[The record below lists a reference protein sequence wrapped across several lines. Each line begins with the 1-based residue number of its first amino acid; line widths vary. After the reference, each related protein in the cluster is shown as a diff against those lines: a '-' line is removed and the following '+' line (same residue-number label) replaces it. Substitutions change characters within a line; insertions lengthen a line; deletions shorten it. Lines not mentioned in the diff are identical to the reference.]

1 MDWRSVRL
9 LKYSAAI
16 GLTCAAVAQAVDRPL
31 IEAMAWLDPA
41 QHLAALTTEPR
52 GISAAQDQQIIAG
65 EALFHAP
72 TLLGGQAAK
81 AGLSCASC
89 HENGRDNPAFLFPNV
104 SGKPGTADVTSS
116 FFSSHRGNAIFDPVK
131 IPDLTAPGK
140 ISRAEDSQE
149 LEKFI
154 RDLIVEEF
162 NGQEPTPSV
171 LSALADYVR
180 SLPADPSKDRV
191 PVTVEGQLNSVDQAL
206 LAAKKARQSNDVKL
220 SHLLLASA
228 RHRLG
233 LIHERYAGKRLAQQR
248 SAIIAASRE
257 LGALQNIRESATFI
271 EALEQWNND
280 FQKTKELVSEKQH
293 LSLYDP
299 AILKAALK
307 PTLNSEP

>member
-9 LKYSAAI
+9 LKYSVAI
-16 GLTCAAVAQAVDRPL
+16 GLVCAAVVHAADRPL
-31 IEAMAWLDPA
+31 IQAMEWLDPA

-52 GISAAQDQQIIAG
+52 RNPAAKDPQLIVG
-65 EALFHAP
+65 EALFHTP

-89 HENGRDNPAFLFPNV
+89 HENGRDNPAFLFPKV
-104 SGKPGTADVTSS
+104 SGDPGTADVTSS

-131 IPDLTAPGK
+131 IPDLAVPGK
-140 ISRAEDSQE
+140 ISRATDSQE
-149 LEKFI
+149 LEKFV

-171 LSALADYVR
+171 LSALAYYVR
-180 SLPADPSKDRV
+180 SLPADPGNDRV
-191 PVTVEGQLNSVDQAL
+191 PVTVEDQLAAVDQAL
-206 LAAKKARQSNDVKL
+206 LAAKEARQRDDLKL

-233 LIHERYAGKRLAQQR
+233 LIHERYARKGLARQR
-248 SAIIAASRE
+248 SAIISASRD
-257 LGALQNIRESATFI
+257 LGVLQNIKENAGFI
-271 EALEQWNND
+271 EALDQWNND
-280 FQKTKELVSEKQH
+280 FGKTKKLVSDKQH

-299 AILKAALK
+299 AVLKLALTPRAK
-307 PTLNSEP
+307 

>member
-1 MDWRSVRL
+1 VDWRSVRL

-16 GLTCAAVAQAVDRPL
+16 GLTCAAVAQAADRPL
-31 IEAMAWLDPA
+31 IQAMAWLDPA

-52 GISAAQDQQIIAG
+52 GIGAFRDQQAIAG
-65 EALFHAP
+65 EALFHTP

-140 ISRAEDSQE
+140 ISRAADSQE

-162 NGQEPTPSV
+162 NGQEPTASV
-171 LSALADYVR
+171 LAALAHYVR
-180 SLPADPSKDRV
+180 SLSAGSGNDRLA
-191 PVTVEGQLNSVDQAL
+191 VTVESQLTAVDKAV
-206 LAAKKARQSNDVKL
+206 LAAKEARQSNDMKL

-233 LIHERYAGKRLAQQR
+233 LIHERYAGKRLTRQR
-248 SAIIAASRE
+248 SAIIDASQRLGE
-257 LGALQNIRESATFI
+257 LQDMANGAGFI
-271 EALEQWNND
+271 ETLERWEND
-280 FQKTKELVSEKQH
+280 FRKTRTLVSKKQH

-299 AILKAALK
+299 KLLKTAL
-307 PTLNSEP
+307 TQTAD

>member
-1 MDWRSVRL
+1 MDWRSVRF

-16 GLTCAAVAQAVDRPL
+16 GLTCAAVAQAADRPL
-31 IEAMAWLDPA
+31 IQAMAWLDPA
-41 QHLAALTTEPR
+41 QHIAALTTEPR
-52 GISAAQDQQIIAG
+52 SIGVAQDQQAIAG
-65 EALFHAP
+65 EALFHTP

-131 IPDLTAPGK
+131 IPDLTATGK
-140 ISRAEDSQE
+140 ISRAANSQE

-154 RDLIVEEF
+154 RNLIVEEF

-171 LSALADYVR
+171 LAALAHYVR
-180 SLPADPSKDRV
+180 SLSADTGNDRIAL
-191 PVTVEGQLNSVDQAL
+191 TVESQLAAIDQAVQ
-206 LAAKKARQSNDVKL
+206 AAKQARQNNELKL

-233 LIHERYAGKRLAQQR
+233 LIHERYAGKHLTRQR
-248 SAIIAASRE
+248 SAIMSASRE
-257 LGALQNIRESATFI
+257 LGALQDIKESDSFVKV
-271 EALEQWNND
+271 LGQWESN
-280 FQKTKELVSEKQH
+280 FEKTRALVSEKQH
-293 LSLYDP
+293 MSLYDP
-299 AILKAALK
+299 KVLKTAL
-307 PTLNSEP
+307 TQTAN

>member
-16 GLTCAAVAQAVDRPL
+16 SLTCAAVAQAADRPL
-31 IEAMAWLDPA
+31 IQAMAWLDPA

-52 GISAAQDQQIIAG
+52 ALETVQDRQAMAG
-65 EALFHAP
+65 EALFHTP

-89 HENGRDNPAFLFPNV
+89 HENGRNNPAFLFPNV
-104 SGKPGTADVTSS
+104 SGKSGTADVTSS

-140 ISRAEDSQE
+140 ISRAADSEE

-162 NGQEPTPSV
+162 NGQEPTEST
-171 LSALADYVR
+171 LAALAHYVR
-180 SLPADPSKDRV
+180 SLSTSAGNERV
-191 PVTVEGQLNSVDQAL
+191 PVTVESQLTAVDKAV
-206 LAAKKARQSNDVKL
+206 LAAKEARQSNDLML

-233 LIHERYAGKRLAQQR
+233 LIHERYAGKRLNRQR
-248 SAIIAASRE
+248 SAIIAASRRLGE
-257 LGALQNIRESATFI
+257 LQDMNNVASFV
-271 EALEQWNND
+271 EALEQWEND
-280 FQKTKELVSEKQH
+280 FRQTRKLVSKKQH

-299 AILKAALK
+299 KLLQTALNK
-307 PTLNSEP
+307 TAD

>member
-1 MDWRSVRL
+1 MDWRSVRF

-16 GLTCAAVAQAVDRPL
+16 GLTCTAVAQAADRPL
-31 IEAMAWLDPA
+31 IQAMAWLDPA
-41 QHLAALTTEPR
+41 QHIAALTTEPR
-52 GISAAQDQQIIAG
+52 PITATQDQQIMAG
-65 EALFHAP
+65 EALFHTP

-131 IPDLTAPGK
+131 IPDLTATGK
-140 ISRAEDSQE
+140 ISRAANSQE

-171 LSALADYVR
+171 LAALAHYVR
-180 SLPADPSKDRV
+180 SLSAGTGNDRV
-191 PVTVEGQLNSVDQAL
+191 ALTVESQLTAVDQAV
-206 LAAKKARQSNDVKL
+206 LAAKEARQSDDLKL

-233 LIHERYAGKRLAQQR
+233 LIHERYAGKRLSHQR
-248 SAIIAASRE
+248 SAIIAASRRLGE
-257 LGALQNIRESATFI
+257 LQDMSKGPDFT
-271 EALEQWNND
+271 EALEKWESD
-280 FQKTKELVSEKQH
+280 FRKTRTLVSEKQH

-299 AILKAALK
+299 KRLKTALAQ
-307 PTLNSEP
+307 TAD

>member
-16 GLTCAAVAQAVDRPL
+16 GLTCAAVAQAADRPL
-31 IEAMAWLDPA
+31 IQAMAWLDPA

-52 GISAAQDQQIIAG
+52 RNSPVQDQQVIAG
-65 EALFHAP
+65 EALFHTP

-89 HENGRDNPAFLFPNV
+89 HENGRDNSAFLFPDV
-104 SGKPGTADVTSS
+104 SGEPGTADVTNS

-140 ISRAEDSQE
+140 ISRAADSQE

-171 LSALADYVR
+171 LAALSHYVR
-180 SLPADPSKDRV
+180 SLTANSDNDRV
-191 PVTVEGQLNSVDQAL
+191 PLTVEGQLIAVDQAL
-206 LAAKKARQSNDVKL
+206 FAAKEAQQRADPKL
-220 SHLLLASA
+220 SYLLLASA

-233 LIHERYAGKRLAQQR
+233 LIHERYAGKRLVRQR
-248 SAIIAASRE
+248 KAIIAASRE
-257 LGALQNIRESATFI
+257 LGELQNIRDSADFI
-271 EALEQWNND
+271 EALERWDND
-280 FQKTKELVSEKQH
+280 FQKTKRLVSEKQH

-299 AILKAALK
+299 AVLKAALT
-307 PTLNSEP
+307 PTAK

>member
-1 MDWRSVRL
+1 MDRRSLRL

-16 GLTCAAVAQAVDRPL
+16 SLTCAAVAHAADRSL

-41 QHLAALTTEPR
+41 QHFVALTTEPPLH
-52 GISAAQDQQIIAG
+52 AAVQDQQMLAG
-65 EALFHAP
+65 EALFHTP
-72 TLLGGQAAK
+72 ILLGGQAAK

-104 SGKPGTADVTSS
+104 SGEPGTADVTSS

-131 IPDLTAPGK
+131 IPDLTVPGK
-140 ISRAEDSQE
+140 VSRAADSQE

-171 LSALADYVR
+171 LAALAHYVR
-180 SLPADPSKDRV
+180 SLTAAPASTRV
-191 PVTVEGQLNSVDQAL
+191 ALTVENQLVAVDQAV
-206 LAAKKARQSNDVKL
+206 LAAKEARESDDLKL

-233 LIHERYAGKRLAQQR
+233 LIHERYAGKSLTKQR
-248 SAIIAASRE
+248 SAIISASRRLGE
-257 LGALQNIRESATFI
+257 LREIKESGDFSV
-271 EALEQWNND
+271 ALEEWEGGYRRTRKLISD
-280 FQKTKELVSEKQH
+280 KQH
-293 LSLYDP
+293 LSLYNP
-299 AILKAALK
+299 KLLQAALK
-307 PTLNSEP
+307 QAAN

>member
-9 LKYSAAI
+9 LKYGAAI
-16 GLTCAAVAQAVDRPL
+16 SLTCAAVAHAADRPL
-31 IEAMAWLDPA
+31 IQAMAWLDPA
-41 QHLAALTTEPR
+41 QHLAALTTEPQR
-52 GISAAQDQQIIAG
+52 EVVAQDQQMLAG
-65 EALFHAP
+65 EALFHTP

-131 IPDLTAPGK
+131 IPDLTVPGK
-140 ISRAEDSQE
+140 VSRATDSQE

-162 NGQEPTPSV
+162 NGQEPSSTV
-171 LSALADYVR
+171 LAALAYYVR
-180 SLPADPSKDRV
+180 SLSSA
-191 PVTVEGQLNSVDQAL
+191 PVKTRIALTVDSQLIAVGQAV
-206 LAAKKARQSNDVKL
+206 LAAREAQQAGDLQL

-233 LIHERYAGKRLAQQR
+233 LIHERYAGNRLTKQR
-248 SAIIAASRE
+248 SA
-257 LGALQNIRESATFI
+257 
-271 EALEQWNND
+271 
-280 FQKTKELVSEKQH
+280 LVSASKQLGRLQEIKDEADFSKALAHWETSYRKTRKLVSDKQH

-299 AILKAALK
+299 KLLMAALAQSA
-307 PTLNSEP
+307 N

>member
-1 MDWRSVRL
+1 MDWRSIRF

-16 GLTCAAVAQAVDRPL
+16 GLACAAVAQAADRPL
-31 IEAMAWLDPA
+31 IQAMAWLDPA

-52 GISAAQDQQIIAG
+52 GISAAQDQQMIAG
-65 EALFHAP
+65 EALFHTP

-140 ISRAEDSQE
+140 VSRAADSQD

-171 LSALADYVR
+171 LAALAHYVR
-180 SLPADPSKDRV
+180 SLPTDPGNDRV
-191 PVTVEGQLNSVDQAL
+191 AITVESQLMAVDQAV
-206 LAAKKARQSNDVKL
+206 LAAKEERQKGDLKL

-228 RHRLG
+228 RHGLG
-233 LIHERYAGKRLAQQR
+233 LIHERYAGKRLARQR
-248 SAIIAASRE
+248 SAIISASRG
-257 LGALQNIRESATFI
+257 LGEPQDNRESAGFI
-271 EALEQWNND
+271 KALEQWDSD
-280 FQKTKELVSEKQH
+280 FQKTRKLVSDKQH

-299 AILKAALK
+299 AILKTAL
-307 PTLNSEP
+307 TQTAN